1 MKRAYIIA
9 EAGVNHNGS
18 LEMAKKLIDAAAA
31 AGADSVKFQTF
42 IAKNLVTMDAPKA
55 EYQQL
60 VTEEMETQYDML
72 RKLELSEADHRELIK
87 HCELRQIAFLSTP
100 FDLESLNLL
109 TSKLKLSLVKLPSGE
124 ITNAPLLLETA
135 KSGVAVIL
143 STGMC
148 TLGDIELALGILA
161 FGYLHQQDNEK
172 PSIQA
177 FHSAYASQSG
187 QNVLKDKVSLLHCT
201 TEYPSPFA
209 DVNLLAMETM
219 KHAFL
224 LPTGLSDHTQGIA
237 VPIAAVARGA
247 MLIEKHFTLDRSL
260 PGPDHLASIV
270 PDELELMVS
279 SIRQVEEAMGTA
291 AKLPTPSEVG
301 NRAIVR
307 KSIVAA
313 RDIRMGEILTKEN
326 LTAKR
331 PGDGVSPVYIWDYIG
346 KTAPKDFKIDEKV
359 FL

>member
-1 MKRAYIIA
+1 MSRAYVIA

-31 AGADSVKFQTF
+31 AGADAVKFQTF
-42 IAKNLVTMDAPKA
+42 IAKNLVTKDAPKA

-60 VTEEMETQYDML
+60 VTEAMESQYEML
-72 RKLELSEADHRELIK
+72 RRLELSEADHRVLIK

-100 FDLESLNLL
+100 FDLESLELL

-135 KSGVAVIL
+135 KSDVSVIL

-161 FGYLHQQDNEK
+161 FGYLHQHDNET

-177 FHSAYASQSG
+177 FHSAYVSQQG
-187 QNVLKDKVSLLHCT
+187 QNILKEKVSLLHCT
-201 TEYPSPFA
+201 TEYPAPFA

-219 KHAFL
+219 NDAFL
-224 LPTGLSDHTQGIA
+224 LPTGLSDHTEGIA

-247 MLIEKHFTLDRSL
+247 MLIEKHFTIDRSL
-260 PGPDHLASIV
+260 PGPDHLASIE
-270 PDELELMVS
+270 PDQLQLMVS
-279 SIRQVEEAMGTA
+279 SIRQVEEAMGKA

-301 NRAIVR
+301 NRVIVR

-313 RDIRMGEILTKEN
+313 RDIRMGEILTIEN
-326 LTAKR
+326 LTVKR
-331 PGDGVSPVYIWDYIG
+331 PGDGISPVYIWDYIG
-346 KTAPKDFKIDEKV
+346 KKATKDYKIDEKV
-359 FL
+359 YL